1 MKKKTKKWLS
11 VLLALTLVLSLTAQY
26 AVAVEFD
33 NTKTTGTITITNPKE
48 GSTYTAYKVLSA
60 TVNDTQNGYEY
71 EVAEGFKTQDFFKEA
86 NWQAKLE
93 SLASGSADFN
103 ETPNSV
109 DQLAAQLAAYV
120 KIQGLSG
127 TAITANATTVELG
140 YYLILESFDATTY
153 GPHVATKPILI
164 SVPEVKK
171 LATGGKDYIYDRNI
185 NPKDTEVTFTKSVAD
200 NDVTSETVAQ
210 EYDFTLTASIPA
222 YGVSQYN
229 DKPTFTIS
237 DQLPDGLDFVKVK
250 SAVVSKGD
258 GNDKT
263 LSDTEYGKPTTAI
276 DGKIEFDFSDEYF
289 KNIKEYT
296 TLTVTYTANLNSS
309 AEVGTFTDAD
319 KQNIN
324 TATLTYSNSTATTA
338 TITDQVTTYTG
349 GVVLNKV
356 NTAGEKLSGVTFE
369 LRKDNGDSS
378 YSDTDDTKISFLDAK
393 ENGALVETITTGD
406 PGTAGFYGLGE
417 GTYFIKETG
426 NTGGYVVP
434 DDPIKLI
441 VTFDATTKAFSY
453 TVSGMGIG
461 DGSATTNATVDT
473 TTGIGVFTMINYR
486 GFELPET
493 GGMGTILFTAGGIA
507 LIGLAAFLFL
517 RSRRKGEE

>member
-60 TVNDTQNGYEY
+60 TAKNNDYEY
-71 EVAEGFKTQDFFKEA
+71 TVTNDFAAQDFFKKTD
-86 NWQAKLE
+86 WQAKLE

-229 DKPTFTIS
+229 DQPTFTIL

-250 SAVVSKGD
+250 SAVASKGD

-263 LSDTEYGKPTTAI
+263 LSDTEYGKPTAAT
-276 DGKIEFDFSDEYF
+276 DGKIEFDFSGEHF
-289 KNIKEYT
+289 NNIKDYT
-296 TLTVTYTANLNSS
+296 TLTVTYTAKLNGS

-319 KQNIN
+319 NPNIN
-324 TATLTYSNSTATTA
+324 IATLTYSNSTATIA

-356 NTAGEKLSGVTFE
+356 NTAGDKLSGVTFE
-369 LRKDNGDSS
+369 LRKDSGDGS

-393 ENGALVETITTGD
+393 ENGTLVSEITTGD
-406 PGTAGFYGLGE
+406 TGTAGFYGLGE

-461 DGSATTNATVDT
+461 GDTGADTPTVTD
-473 TTGIGVFTMINYR
+473 GIGSFTMTNYR
-486 GFELPET
+486 EFELPET

>member
-26 AVAVEFD
+26 VMAEAFD
-33 NTKTTGTITITNPKE
+33 SAKTTGTITITNPKE

-60 TVNDTQNGYEY
+60 TAKNNDYEY
-71 EVAEGFKTQDFFKEA
+71 TVTNDFAAQDFFKKTD
-86 NWQAKLE
+86 WQAKLE
-93 SLASGSADFN
+93 SLASGSNNFN

-120 KIQGLSG
+120 KTQNMQGEE
-127 TAITANATTVELG
+127 ITANATTVELG
-140 YYLILESFDATTY
+140 YYLILESFNTTAY

-229 DKPTFTIS
+229 DQPTFTIS
-237 DQLPDGLDFVKVK
+237 DQLPAGLTFVEVK
-250 SAVVSKGD
+250 SAVASKDD
-258 GNDKT
+258 GT
-263 LSDTEYGKPTTAI
+263 TAILTDTQYGKPTTATN
-276 DGKIEFDFSDEYF
+276 GQIEFDFSDEYF

-319 KQNIN
+319 KPNIN
-324 TATLTYSNSTATTA
+324 TATLTYSNSTTTTA

-356 NTAGEKLSGVTFE
+356 NTAGDKLSGVTFE
-369 LRKDNGDSS
+369 LRKDSGDDS
-378 YSDTDDTKISFLDAK
+378 YNDTDDTKIYFLNAK
-393 ENGALVETITTGD
+393 TGGALVETITTGD

-461 DGSATTNATVDT
+461 GDTGADTPTVTD
-473 TTGIGVFTMINYR
+473 GIGSFTMTNYR
-486 GFELPET
+486 EFELPET